1 MLPFIIKRVGWMLLT
16 LWVVFTVSFFLM
28 RAAPGGPYSR
38 ERQLD
43 PQVEAN
49 LKARYNLDAPLYKQ
63 YLTSLWNMCRGDF
76 GCSFTRSDF
85 TVNDI
90 IRQGM
95 PISATLGFLAM
106 SFAVFLGI
114 TAGIV
119 SATHRNSPSDFIL
132 MSLAT
137 IGIALP
143 DFVLAGLIIILFVF
157 IIPLFPV
164 ASWGTPIHLVLPAF
178 CLGAP
183 YAAYIARLTR
193 TGMLDVLSQDYIRT
207 AKSKGLSQTTVI
219 FKHALRG
226 AIMPVV
232 SFLGPAIAGIITG
245 SLVIEQ
251 IFFIPGLG
259 AHFIE
264 AAIQRDYTLAMGM
277 VMLFTFLLYLMN
289 LIVDIAYALIDP
301 RVKLE

>member
-63 YLTSLWNMCRGDF
+63 YLTSLWNMCRGDL

-143 DFVLAGLIIILFVF
+143 DFYHSAFPGRQLGNADSSGFTGILLGRAVRGVHRPTDPNWHAGR
-157 IIPLFPV
+157 
-164 ASWGTPIHLVLPAF
+164 LV
-178 CLGAP
+178 
-183 YAAYIARLTR
+183 
-193 TGMLDVLSQDYIRT
+193 TGLHSHR
-207 AKSKGLSQTTVI
+207 K
-219 FKHALRG
+219 
-226 AIMPVV
+226 
-232 SFLGPAIAGIITG
+232 
-245 SLVIEQ
+245 
-251 IFFIPGLG
+251 
-259 AHFIE
+259 
-264 AAIQRDYTLAMGM
+264 IQRA
-277 VMLFTFLLYLMN
+277 
-289 LIVDIAYALIDP
+289 
-301 RVKLE
+301 